1 MWSKHLWNSQ
11 LIKTWDSLLSTL
23 IKKYKSVNIFKNILI
38 LFDILYFKKIKMTD
52 NVYRDGLDIKSICC
66 SSRGLK

>member
-52 NVYRDGLDIKSICC
+52 NVYRDG
-66 SSRGLK
+66 